1 MKTIK
6 IFLSAVLISLMATN
20 SAYGQS
26 STDSFSEE
34 QKEEFAANMEEF
46 LMALDLTDEQEPQ
59 FREISRRYADQ
70 MKEVRDG
77 GGSKMQKFKKLKTIR
92 KNKNAEM
99 RELLSDDQYQVYLQ
113 KQEENQQK
121 MKQRRKMR

>member
-6 IFLSAVLISLMATN
+6 IFLSAVVITLLATWPAN
-20 SAYGQS
+20 GQS

-99 RELLSDDQYQVYLQ
+99 REILNDEQYQVYLQ
-113 KQEENQQK
+113 KQEENQQR
-121 MKQRRKMR
+121 MKERRRNR